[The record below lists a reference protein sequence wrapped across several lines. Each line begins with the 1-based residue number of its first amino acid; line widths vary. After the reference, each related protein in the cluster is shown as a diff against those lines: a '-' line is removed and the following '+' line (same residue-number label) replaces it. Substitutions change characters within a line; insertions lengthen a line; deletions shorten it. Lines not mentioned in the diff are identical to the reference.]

1 MATIKKNKSKKIV
14 IPICILL
21 VVAIIVSSVTV
32 IKKNKSIETVTLAT
46 ISTDTITE
54 TVSATGE
61 VTSGTVK
68 EYKAGTVATCK
79 EVFVKVGDEVKKDD
93 ILATFDTEALEGQIS
108 SLQSTYASASKSYSN
123 ALVTQKTA
131 NAKLASVNKQ
141 IPVLEKQLSA
151 LKAKPTTQA
160 TTKKNTQSTT
170 SPSTTTTTTA
180 PATTGGSTG
189 TFSVYAAP
197 TATADFG
204 DSIAEMVD
212 ALSNLVSVINDL
224 TKDIEE
230 TNALIKILTEAIIG
244 EIEKGSFDSEVIG
257 EKVGAA
263 VAKAIKDGIV
273 EFIDSGQAIIMIE
286 TAVKNVDWE
295 TIGKGIAESKN
306 FQVATLE
313 MQLAALYAEKELFT
327 VQADPNV
334 VNAQKQVRDSS
345 KEALDTVKAARD
357 DLAAGWKAAMDGVIT
372 DCTLI
377 PGAQTNLLE
386 TGIKLENQT
395 TMTVNI
401 SLGEYDV
408 HKVSV
413 GMPTTIKTAYGEYT
427 GEVASIAPTATG
439 GSQGSILDSVGSM
452 AGISGLSSLTSSG
465 AGVKCTITVN
475 EPDSNIIAGFDASV
489 DIFVGDHESVAVV
502 PIESMVLEKEGTYV
516 YLYDAEEGTAT
527 KTKIETGAISDSAY
541 EIKSGL
547 AIGDQII
554 ATPSTY
560 KDETFKVKVAT
571 KK

>member
-93 ILATFDTEALEGQIS
+93 MLATFDTEALEGQIS

-141 IPVLEKQLSA
+141 IPVLEKQLNA
-151 LKAKPTTQA
+151 LKAKPA
-160 TTKKNTQSTT
+160 T
-170 SPSTTTTTTA
+170 PSTTKVNTPSTTA
-180 PATTGGSTG
+180 PTTSNNSSSSAGSTS

-204 DSIAEMVD
+204 DSIADMAD
-212 ALSNLVSVINDL
+212 ALSNLVTVINDL
-224 TKDIEE
+224 TKDLEE
-230 TNALIKILTEAIIG
+230 TNALVKILVETILA
-244 EIEKGSFDSEVIG
+244 EIDKGTFDSDVIG

-372 DCTLI
+372 ECTLI

-408 HKVSV
+408 HKVRV
-413 GMPTTIKTAYGEYT
+413 GMPATIKTAYGEYT
-427 GEVASIAPTATG
+427 GEVATIAPTATG

-465 AGVKCTITVN
+465 AGVKCSITVN